1 MTLNWLW
8 GSQIAD
14 KAKQNKKKRK
24 KGKNWHELWK
34 KRVKLNSNCKVAITA
49 AKKVFIGS

>member
-8 GSQIAD
+8 GSQIED
-14 KAKQNKKKRK
+14 KAKQKKKRK
-24 KGKNWHELWK
+24 KGKNWHELCK
-34 KRVKLNSNCKVAITA
+34 KRVKLNSSCKVAITA